1 MIRRSKG
8 ILMVGLIAM
17 ASLSYGFGKADLFEI
32 TKNLDLFISMIKE
45 LNILYVDDIN
55 PDELVEEG
63 VNAMLSSLDPY
74 TSYYPAEDVEGY
86 TMQVSGKYGGIGAI
100 IRKIDDYVVV
110 AEPYDGFPAYKAGL
124 VAGDIIVEVE
134 GVSVKGKGTDEVS
147 KLLRGEPGTK
157 VNITIEKPVTEERIF
172 KTLTREEIKVEAVPY
187 YGMVNPQVG
196 YIRLTNFT
204 NDCSRDV
211 RNALNELKQEND
223 LQGVILDLRSNP
235 GGLLQEAVK
244 VSNAFIAK
252 GKKVVSTKG
261 RYYNHEKSFLTEEPP
276 VDPDIPLVV
285 LINHNSASASEIVS
299 GVIQDYDR
307 GLVVGETSFGK
318 GLVQTTMDLK
328 YNAKLKMTTSKY
340 FLPSGRCVQ
349 AIDYSGRYKDGAEKV
364 PDSLRTKFKTDGGR
378 LVYDAGG
385 VSPDVELER
394 EKYSLVTGSLYQ
406 QQLFFRYASDYKEKN
421 GSIADAGQF
430 ELSEQ
435 EYQEFITWLGTQEFS
450 YTSESE
456 KLLGDLKETAEEEQ
470 YLATIESDIAD
481 LEASIGTEKLKDL
494 DEYKDQIKE
503 SLESEIVTRYYL
515 QKGRIANGLRED
527 PVIKKSVQLLQNQS
541 EYKRLLS
548 Q

>member
-1 MIRRSKG
+1 
-8 ILMVGLIAM
+8 M
-17 ASLSYGFGKADLFEI
+17 ASLSYGFGKGDLFEI
-32 TKNLDLFISMIKE
+32 TKNLDLFISIVKE
-45 LNILYVDDIN
+45 LNLLYVDDIDS
-55 PDELVEEG
+55 DELVEEG
-63 VNAMLSSLDPY
+63 VNAMLKSLDPY

-86 TMQVSGKYGGIGAI
+86 NMQVSGKYGGIGAI
-100 IRKIDDYVVV
+100 IRKIEDYVVV
-110 AEPYDGFPAYKAGL
+110 AEPYDGFPAFKAGL
-124 VAGDIIVEVE
+124 VAGDKIVEVE

-211 RNALNELKQEND
+211 RNALNELKQNND
-223 LQGVILDLRSNP
+223 LQGVVLDLRSNP

-244 VSNAFIAK
+244 VSNAFVAK

-276 VDPDIPLVV
+276 VDPEIPLVV
-285 LINHNSASASEIVS
+285 LINQNSASASEIVS

-364 PDSLRTKFKTDGGR
+364 PDSLRTKFKTDAGR

-385 VSPDVELER
+385 VRPDVEVER
-394 EKYSLVTGSLYQ
+394 EKFSILTGSLYQ
-406 QQLFFRYASDYKEKN
+406 QQLFFRFASDYHEKN
-421 GSIADAGQF
+421 GSIADANEF
-430 ELSEQ
+430 ELSDQ
-435 EYQEFITWLGTQEFS
+435 EYNDFVAWLGTQEFS

-456 KLLGDLKETAEEEQ
+456 KLLGDLRGTAEEEA
-470 YLATIESDIAD
+470 YLTTIDADIKA
-481 LEASIGTEKLKDL
+481 LEASISAEKLKDL
-494 DEYKDQIKE
+494 DKFRDQIKE
-503 SLESEIVTRYYL
+503 SLESEIVTQYYL
-515 QKGRIANGLRED
+515 QKGRIANGLRDD
-527 PVIKKSVQLLQNQS
+527 PAIHTSVQLLQNQS
-541 EYKRLLS
+541 EYKRLLN